1 MSANEKLRSIAY
13 AMGFTMTADQNKAYG
28 ELKGFPVLFSV
39 ASEHEILVQFHASS
53 NEPTAKQNVATDIDK
68 IKEENSSV
76 RYGSFSGE
84 KANIGFNT
92 QNPTFDTEYNTTLSK
107 LAESLQDNHCKV
119 ICECCKEETQV
130 HTVAIDDEIQMTCE
144 KCSREIASAI
154 EENNTDG
161 NFVVGVLCSL
171 VAMAAMCGVWAAI
184 YHYTEYIYP
193 YLCVV
198 LFPICYSA
206 FLWKGK
212 RLTIASIA
220 LCAVLSAVTVFAMEV
235 SAFLTFGLG
244 LDEIQYA
251 LEFDEVRMEVI
262 MCYVY
267 YVVGFVIYLIRAVKT
282 AKSSKKKTFARLG

>member
-39 ASEHEILVQFHASS
+39 ASEDEILVQFHASS

-130 HTVAIDDEIQMTCE
+130 HAVAIDDEIQMTCE
-144 KCSREIASAI
+144 KCGFIAYNDTLS
-154 EENNTDG
+154 
-161 NFVVGVLCSL
+161 
-171 VAMAAMCGVWAAI
+171 
-184 YHYTEYIYP
+184 
-193 YLCVV
+193 CVQW
-198 LFPICYSA
+198 C
-206 FLWKGK
+206 
-212 RLTIASIA
+212 
-220 LCAVLSAVTVFAMEV
+220 
-235 SAFLTFGLG
+235 
-244 LDEIQYA
+244 QYA
-251 LEFDEVRMEVI
+251 RKCVGDEMYEVMMKI
-262 MCYVY
+262 
-267 YVVGFVIYLIRAVKT
+267 AAEQT
-282 AKSSKKKTFARLG
+282 ARK